1 LVVPHI
7 FRHHRMVGNR
17 MTRRFEVASLGSEIP
32 QPRSPVSP
40 RSDLLRVS
48 ISEPRPGVLVIA
60 PAGEV
65 DLSTAG
71 LLRKA
76 AYDAVESGP
85 DRVVVD
91 LSGLSFC
98 GSTGLVVLMDTR
110 GHAYSHGV
118 SFRTASAARPV
129 RRVLEI
135 TNLLD
140 VLGYRDDLD
149 EALDEAPDG
158 SDD

>member
-1 LVVPHI
+1 VVPHI
-7 FRHHRMVGNR
+7 SRHHRMVGNR

-40 RSDLLRVS
+40 GADLLQVS
-48 ISEPRPGVLVIA
+48 ISEPRPGVLVVA

-85 DRVVVD
+85 DRLVVD

-135 TNLLD
+135 TNLFD
-140 VLGYRDDLD
+140 VLGYRDSLD
-149 EALDEAPDG
+149 EALDG
-158 SDD
+158 SDG

>member
-1 LVVPHI
+1 
-7 FRHHRMVGNR
+7 
-17 MTRRFEVASLGSEIP
+17 
-32 QPRSPVSP
+32 
-40 RSDLLRVS
+40 
-48 ISEPRPGVLVIA
+48 VLVIA
-60 PAGEV
+60 PVGEV

-85 DRVVVD
+85 DRLVVD

-110 GHAYSHGV
+110 GHAYAHGV

-140 VLGYRDDLD
+140 VLGYRDDLG
-149 EALDEAPDG
+149 EALDDALGPVDG
-158 SDD
+158 